1 MNTGSVCSDQCHGE
15 LELLGCAG
23 NHEHGAGILITCVFI
38 STFMYMYL
46 LVVLVLVSRR
56 YECLVLHSTSAVL
69 CDCRLVGCSEES
81 RSTCPPIYLELLPH
95 SLVLAKVWIRMT
107 FYIVLLCLL
116 LYLYFHRCWSC
127 QKPLYHKKTMW
138 VLKKLR
144 SVAAM
149 CSGLLRLLLGMC
161 SKISVFVYC
170 TCLWIELESIQSL
183 N

>member
-1 MNTGSVCSDQCHGE
+1 
-15 LELLGCAG
+15 
-23 NHEHGAGILITCVFI
+23 
-38 STFMYMYL
+38 MYL
-46 LVVLVLVSRR
+46 LVVLSRR
-56 YECLVLHSTSAVL
+56 YECLVLVLHSTSAVL
-69 CDCRLVGCSEES
+69 FDCRLVGCSGES
-81 RSTCPPIYLELLPH
+81 RSTCPPNHLELLPH

-127 QKPLYHKKTMW
+127 QKPLYHKKTIW

-161 SKISVFVYC
+161 SKISVVVYC
-170 TCLWIELESIQSL
+170 TCVCIESESSQSL
-183 N
+183 NWPPFAAAFTSLRALPLLYRGRSALATSA